1 MLFYK
6 PFLNSF
12 SRESDTF
19 RQFAKVDSGFLAWD
33 FWLKD
38 KDDRLLAS
46 INRNFRGI
54 GRELFTDT
62 GMSILSLVNTFFYT
76 PGGIVLTR
84 KNQFA
89 GQYVIRFDA
98 AGTELDL
105 APGSNIN
112 VQGQTLVLPRSSDS
126 GLTLDQRAMVSFLSV
141 PCLQKVDL
149 VN

>member
-1 MLFYK
+1 MASLATAIQFIPKVNLFFFNIL
-6 PFLNSF
+6 FLLTILKLF

-62 GMSILSLVNTFFYT
+62 GMSILSLV
-76 PGGIVLTR
+76 
-84 KNQFA
+84 
-89 GQYVIRFDA
+89 IRF
-98 AGTELDL
+98 
-105 APGSNIN
+105 
-112 VQGQTLVLPRSSDS
+112 
-126 GLTLDQRAMVSFLSV
+126 
-141 PCLQKVDL
+141 
-149 VN
+149 

>member
-1 MLFYK
+1 MLFCQ
-6 PFLNSF
+6 PFSKLF

-33 FWLKD
+33 FWLKG
-38 KDDRLLAS
+38 KDDHLLAS

-62 GMSILSLVNTFFYT
+62 GMSILLLVPCFFSWGELFNT
-76 PGGIVLTR
+76 I
-84 KNQFA
+84 A

-126 GLTLDQRAMVSFLSV
+126 GLTLDQRAMVSFCPSRV
-141 PCLQKVDL
+141 AKRDI

>member
-1 MLFYK
+1 MLFCQ
-6 PFLNSF
+6 PFSKLF

-33 FWLKD
+33 FWLKG

-62 GMSILSLVNTFFYT
+62 GMSILLLVPCFFSWGELFNT
-76 PGGIVLTR
+76 I
-84 KNQFA
+84 A

-126 GLTLDQRAMVSFLSV
+126 GLTLDQRAMVSFCPSRV
-141 PCLQKVDL
+141 AKRDI